1 MKKFLI
7 IFLLILMLA
16 GAGAVIYKRIDFKQ
30 NCSGRLERAANA
42 NTVELAVKELDAAI
56 QYAESKGYTS
66 GYTSVVYNT
75 PDEDVEYWYNN
86 LCASRQELVNLP
98 DSSSTL
104 EKTNTLMKLRETLT
118 DTGENGTQ
126 VIYPDGLQFYPHN
139 FLWGVVRWF
148 VWIALLLI
156 CGVIKYLVD

>member
-1 MKKFLI
+1 MKQFTI
-7 IFLLILMLA
+7 ILLAILALA
-16 GAGAVIYKRIDFKQ
+16 GTGAVIYKRIDFKQ

-56 QYAESKGYTS
+56 QYAEAKGFTT
-66 GYTSVVYNT
+66 GYTSVIYRT

-98 DSSSTL
+98 DSASTL

-118 DTGENGTQ
+118 DTRENVTQ
-126 VIYPDGLQFYPHN
+126 VIYPIGLQFYPHN
-139 FLWGVVRWF
+139 FLWGILRWF
-148 VWIALLLI
+148 IWIALTAI
-156 CGVIKYLVD
+156 WVVIKIW

>member
-1 MKKFLI
+1 MKQFTI
-7 IFLLILMLA
+7 ILLTILALA
-16 GAGAVIYKRIDFKQ
+16 GTGAVIYKRIDFKQ

-56 QYAESKGYTS
+56 QYAEAKGFTTS
-66 GYTSVVYNT
+66 YTSVIYRT

-86 LCASRQELVNLP
+86 LCASRQELVKLP
-98 DSSSTL
+98 DSASTL

-126 VIYPDGLQFYPHN
+126 VIYPIGLQFYPHN
-139 FLWGVVRWF
+139 FLWGILRWF
-148 VWIALLLI
+148 IWIALTAI
-156 CGVIKYLVD
+156 CTVIKLW

>member
-1 MKKFLI
+1 MKQFTI
-7 IFLLILMLA
+7 ILLAILALA
-16 GAGAVIYKRIDFKQ
+16 GTGAVIYKRIDFNQ

-42 NTVELAVKELDAAI
+42 NTVELAVKELDAVI
-56 QYAESKGYTS
+56 QYAEVKGDTT
-66 GYTSVVYNT
+66 GYTSVIYRT

-86 LCASRQELVNLP
+86 LCAARQELLNLP
-98 DSSSTL
+98 DNTSTL

-139 FLWGVVRWF
+139 FLWGILRWF
-148 VWIALLLI
+148 IWIAYATI
-156 CGVIKYLVD
+156 CAVIKLW

>member
-1 MKKFLI
+1 MKQITI
-7 IFLLILMLA
+7 ILLTILALA
-16 GAGAVIYKRIDFKQ
+16 GTGAVIYKRIDFKQ

-56 QYAESKGYTS
+56 QYAEANGFTT
-66 GYTSVVYNT
+66 GYTSVIYRT

-98 DSSSTL
+98 DSTSTL

-118 DTGENGTQ
+118 DNGENGTQ
-126 VIYPDGLQFYPHN
+126 VIYPIGLQFYPHN
-139 FLWGVVRWF
+139 FLWGILRWF
-148 VWIALLLI
+148 IWIMFATT
-156 CGVIKYLVD
+156 GVVIKIW

>member
-1 MKKFLI
+1 MKQFLI
-7 IFLLILMLA
+7 IFLSVLMLA
-16 GAGAVIYKRIDFKQ
+16 GAGTVIYKRIEFKQ

-56 QYAESKGYTS
+56 KYAEAKGYTS
-66 GYTSVVYNT
+66 GYTSVIYRT

-86 LCASRQELVNLP
+86 LCASRQELLNLP

-118 DTGENGTQ
+118 DTGENGTH
-126 VIYPDGLQFYPHN
+126 VIYPDGLPFYPNN
-139 FLWGVVRWF
+139 FLWGILRLI
-148 VWIALLLI
+148 VWNAILVIYLALKLM
-156 CGVIKYLVD
+156 D